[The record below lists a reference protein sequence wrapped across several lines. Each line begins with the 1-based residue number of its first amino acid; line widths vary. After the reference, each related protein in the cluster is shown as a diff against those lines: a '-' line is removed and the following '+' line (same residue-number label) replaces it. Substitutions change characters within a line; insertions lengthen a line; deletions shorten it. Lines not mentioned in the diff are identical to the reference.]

1 LSTCQRVNISKLSGK
16 TESFSRGKI
25 ISLYI
30 FSLQKYQVKI
40 AGLYPLFDIPRLA
53 IYCTTTE
60 SGKFL
65 LMVAEINPVN
75 VASHI
80 SKAGHIPQNEGHRLK
95 KQRMLGLDQIH

>member
-1 LSTCQRVNISKLSGK
+1 MPGK

-25 ISLYI
+25 YI
-30 FSLQKYQVKI
+30 LSVRQYQVKN
-40 AGLYPLFDIPRLA
+40 AGLHPLFNIPSLTMLA

-60 SGKFL
+60 SGKFI

-80 SKAGHIPQNEGHRLK
+80 GKAGHIPQNEGHRLK
-95 KQRMLGLDQIH
+95 QQRMLGLDQIH